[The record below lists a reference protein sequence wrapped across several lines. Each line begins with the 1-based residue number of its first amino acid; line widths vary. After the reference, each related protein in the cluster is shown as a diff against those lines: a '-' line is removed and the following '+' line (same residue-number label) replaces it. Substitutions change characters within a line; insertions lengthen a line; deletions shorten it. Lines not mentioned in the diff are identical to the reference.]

1 MTWQHTVFPF
11 LDYVFPLAEPLS
23 AEDLLRSQQRLQ
35 MQKDAL
41 TAHASP
47 PPETRRALPYLL
59 DKEEQ
64 RRQGIDARLTSI
76 LGLTSIAGTVAFGGF
91 FLGTTGTSRVQ
102 SRSLR
107 WLAIAV
113 GCYLVLQICAA
124 ILAAVRGLSRRAYSY
139 FTLPDLIPRQGESSA
154 DFASRKA
161 LGTLDLLSD
170 HETQDNEKLTQMACA
185 HLAMRNFLFGL
196 IAFTGIAVI
205 AGATAGASDELVD
218 RLKKDHN
225 LYELLR
231 GPQGPLGI
239 PGAKGDP
246 GAPCL
251 APCRCAP
258 GPKRRKAQA
267 LPPAPKQAPCAN

>member
-23 AEDLLRSQQRLQ
+23 AEDLQRSQQRLQ
-35 MQKDAL
+35 TQKDAL
-41 TAHASP
+41 AAHTSP
-47 PPETRRALPYLL
+47 PPESRRALPYLL

-91 FLGTTGTSRVQ
+91 FLGATGMSRVQ
-102 SRSLR
+102 PRPLR

-139 FTLPDLIPRQGESSA
+139 FALSDLIPRQGESTS

-170 HETQDNEKLTQMACA
+170 HETQNNQKLTQMACA

-196 IAFTGIAVI
+196 IVFTGIAII
-205 AGATAGASDELVD
+205 AGAMAGASDELMD
-218 RLKKDHN
+218 RLKKDRD
-225 LYELLR
+225 LYDLLK
-231 GPQGPLGI
+231 GPQGPPGI
-239 PGAKGDP
+239 PGAKGDS
-246 GAPCL
+246 GAPCA

-258 GPKRRKAQA
+258 GPKPRKAQA
-267 LPPAPKQAPCAN
+267 SPPAPKQAPCPN